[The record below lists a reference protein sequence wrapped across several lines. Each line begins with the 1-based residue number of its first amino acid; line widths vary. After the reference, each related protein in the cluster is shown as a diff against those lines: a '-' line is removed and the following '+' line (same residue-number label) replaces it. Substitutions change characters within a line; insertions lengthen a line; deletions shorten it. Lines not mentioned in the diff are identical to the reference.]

1 MRSKLTT
8 ALVLTTALAAAA
20 APSVALAK
28 HGADDGPGHKRH
40 ARHHVAKTARHGA
53 DDRPGDARRGGGRD
67 DGPNHR

>member
-40 ARHHVAKTARHGA
+40 ARHLAKAARHGA

>member
-20 APSVALAK
+20 APSAALAK

-40 ARHHVAKTARHGA
+40 ARHHAKMARNGA